1 MSNPSYH
8 VRPRYTPGSPAWVH
22 EALARRVAQEEA
34 KAVEADLEGFYGEKH
49 VERAKLLGLHR
60 IAYILEE
67 KGGGFTV
74 TDLLT
79 HEQYRREPRYKVGES
94 VDVWDDERGWVPHV
108 VTTNYTGFALA
119 VWVRQANAEAWEA
132 ISREVCRDCVRATR
146 SVRVLEPGTR

>member
-1 MSNPSYH
+1 MSNPSFH

-22 EALARRVAQEEA
+22 EGLARRVAQEEA
-34 KAVEADLEGFYGEKH
+34 HAIEAELEGVYGEKH

-79 HEQYRREPRYKVGES
+79 HEQYRREPRYRVNEPI
-94 VDVWDDERGWVPHV
+94 DVWDDERGWVPHV
-108 VTTNYTGFALA
+108 VTGNYTGFAPA
-119 VWVRQANAEAWEA
+119 VWVRPANAEAWEA
-132 ISREVCRDCVRATR
+132 VSREVCRDRVRATR
-146 SVRVLEPGTR
+146 SVRVLTEEAR